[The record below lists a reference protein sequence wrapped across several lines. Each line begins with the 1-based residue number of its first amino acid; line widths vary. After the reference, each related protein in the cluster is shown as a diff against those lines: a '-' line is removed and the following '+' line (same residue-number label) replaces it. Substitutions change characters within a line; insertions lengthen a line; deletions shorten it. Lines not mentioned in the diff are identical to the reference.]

1 MMNSALLEEFDI
13 LLAEMIMLFDVLLL
27 LVFTEKFFEKRSDR
41 IKEMLRRR
49 WNDNNKTEKE
59 NEGEE

>member
-1 MMNSALLEEFDI
+1 MNSALLEEFDI

>member
-1 MMNSALLEEFDI
+1 MSSALLEEFDI
-13 LLAEMIMLFDVLLL
+13 LLAEMIMLFDILLL

-49 WNDNNKTEKE
+49 WSNNKEEKDKE
-59 NEGEE
+59 K

>member
-1 MMNSALLEEFDI
+1 MIMGNALLEEFDI
-13 LLAEMIMLFDVLLL
+13 LLAEMIMLFDILLL

-49 WNDNNKTEKE
+49 WGNKEEEEREK
-59 NEGEE
+59 GK